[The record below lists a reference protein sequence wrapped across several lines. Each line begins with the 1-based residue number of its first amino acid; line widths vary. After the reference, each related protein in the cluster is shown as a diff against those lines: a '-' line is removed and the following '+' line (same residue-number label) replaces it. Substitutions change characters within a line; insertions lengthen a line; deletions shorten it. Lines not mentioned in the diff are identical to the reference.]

1 MLIANT
7 VIIKIGI
14 LFLEILHINSAP
26 KNAVK
31 GALSFISLYFIFFSG
46 TNKLEVNNGNIPHTR

>member
-31 GALSFISLYFIFFSG
+31 GALSFISLYFIFFWH
-46 TNKLEVNNGNIPHTR
+46 K